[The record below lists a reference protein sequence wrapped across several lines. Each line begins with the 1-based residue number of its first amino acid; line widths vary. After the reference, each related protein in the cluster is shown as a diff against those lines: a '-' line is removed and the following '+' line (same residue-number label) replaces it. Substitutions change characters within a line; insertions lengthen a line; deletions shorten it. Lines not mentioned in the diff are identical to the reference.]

1 MEKYNGYVVKK
12 YKDNNI
18 YSLTYGS
25 EKTDMEY
32 NPTICPPDTP
42 APTPTPTVK
51 KSQTITWSQDITE
64 LYVNE
69 SIELVAT
76 ASSNLS
82 VTFSIQEG
90 GTIAHLDG
98 NTLYA
103 DKEGGIV
110 VVANQAGND
119 EYYAADTVLKTISLK
134 VQPTPIE
141 KKDQTINWN
150 QVIDLTEGEAVELT
164 ATSTSGLTVQY
175 SLVSG
180 SAYAILNGTTLKGTA
195 SGDIVVRAYQTGND
209 EYKAATPIDKSI
221 TVQKKSEPTPSKKAQ
236 SITWSQDI
244 NVKVGDTLTLN
255 ASASS
260 GLDVSYAVIY
270 GNERA
275 TISGNTLT
283 CVSEGSV
290 IVNATQSGND
300 EYAAAA
306 TVQKAF
312 TISAKES
319 GGNGGYLVLTFNKS
333 LWDVSKLTDKSFS
346 VNMEQNGEL
355 TELWGVDDL
364 EAYLNTFSTDDVTKM
379 IAFNKPSGDIR
390 HQLLSSRQTHNHTQM
405 NFIVKEVYFQMN
417 NGKLIDLENVK
428 IFSDA
433 FADLFNATTVFKK
446 GSGNIFTN
454 TSQITPYTNIF
465 QNDSN
470 IESIYV
476 DNIDMSNSANYNNLF
491 NQCNKLSYIYF
502 DNTKFNTSAST
513 SNMFN
518 KCGSKV
524 DSVTISMKG
533 TTSAEQA
540 FIKQAWIDS
549 GNDENKLTI
558 VA

>member
-244 NVKVGDTLTLN
+244 NVKVGDVLTLN

-260 GLDVSYAVIY
+260 GLDVSYVVIY

-319 GGNGGYLVLTFNKS
+319 GGNGGRLVITL
-333 LWDVSKLTDKSFS
+333 DKDAQTSGTHTLQI
-346 VNMEQNGEL
+346 NMPQNGENKVMW
-355 TELWGVDDL
+355 ECDDL
-364 EAYLNTFSTDDVTKM
+364 ISYTKTNTTVIIPFDKLTGDLTQDFIKIKDDGTSPYNFGLTFIQSVV
-379 IAFNKPSGDIR
+379 F
-390 HQLLSSRQTHNHTQM
+390 QTVDN
-405 NFIVKEVYFQMN
+405 
-417 NGKLIDLENVK
+417 KLIDFENVK
-428 IFSDA
+428 SLTGA
-433 FADLFNATTVFKK
+433 FADLTKAIKIFK
-446 GSGNIFTN
+446 GTYSQLFTN
-454 TSQITPYTNIF
+454 TNNITDWSGLYFNCD
-465 QNDSN
+465 NVSN
-470 IESIYV
+470 FDLQYV
-476 DNIDMSNSANYNNLF
+476 DLSGAITYASMFEMTPNLSSLYLNNTKWNISAN
-491 NQCNKLSYIYF
+491 
-502 DNTKFNTSAST
+502 ASQ
-513 SNMFN
+513 MFYR
-518 KCGSKV
+518 CGENSDK
-524 DSVTISMKG
+524 VTIYMTG
-533 TTSAEQA
+533 TTSEEQA